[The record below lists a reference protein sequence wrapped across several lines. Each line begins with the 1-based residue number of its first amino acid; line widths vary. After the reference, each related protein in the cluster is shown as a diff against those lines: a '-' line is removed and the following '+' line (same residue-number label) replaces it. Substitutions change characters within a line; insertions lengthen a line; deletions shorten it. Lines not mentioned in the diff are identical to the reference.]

1 MKIGIVGAGAL
12 GGLFAGLLTES
23 GEDVWLLD
31 KHRERAE
38 LIGRKGLKIEKGKR
52 NRQVRINAT
61 TSGKKIG
68 SCDLVI
74 ILVKAYDTVKAAKS
88 ARPLVGKKTFLLT
101 LQNGIGNAEVLN
113 RAFGKRRVVLG
124 ATAQGSNVVRDGV
137 IRHAGWG
144 KTIIGEQ
151 DGDIKERIKNLRKVF
166 NRAGIETSLTRN
178 IGLTIWQKLIINASI
193 NPLTAITG
201 IRNGEVLRH
210 NFLVKI
216 MQQIAKESVR
226 VAGAKRI
233 GIDYR
238 AAFTKTKAVCE
249 KTKDN
254 ISSMLQDVNRGK
266 KTEIDYING
275 GIVKI
280 ARQLGISVPT
290 NELLWRMVKSITHK
304 GTQKIV

>member
-12 GGLFAGLLTES
+12 GGLFSGLLTES

-38 LIGRKGLKIEKGKR
+38 LIRRKGLKIEKGKR
-52 NRQVRINAT
+52 SRRVRINAT

-68 SCDLVI
+68 SCDVVI

-101 LQNGIGNAEVLN
+101 LQNGIGNAEILN
-113 RAFGKRRVVLG
+113 KAFGKRRIVLG
-124 ATAQGSNVVRDGV
+124 ATAQGSNIVRDG
-137 IRHAGWG
+137 IISHAGWG
-144 KTIIGEQ
+144 RTVIGEQ
-151 DGDIKERIKNLRKVF
+151 DGDSTDRIKDLKKVF

-178 IGLTIWQKLIINASI
+178 IRLTLWQKLITNAAI
-193 NPLTAITG
+193 NPLSAITG
-201 IRNGEVLRH
+201 LRNGELLRH
-210 NFLVKI
+210 GFLIEI
-216 MQQIAKESVR
+216 MQQITKESVS
-226 VAGAKRI
+226 VARAKGI

-249 KTKDN
+249 RTKDN
-254 ISSMLQDVNRGK
+254 ISSMLQDINRGK
-266 KTEIDYING
+266 KTEIDYISG

-290 NELLWRMVKSITHK
+290 NELLWRLVKSMTHRR
-304 GTQKIV
+304 TQN